1 MSQLT
6 ISSIKWL
13 NVKIE
18 SKLRFIAYF
27 IKLLC
32 ISILFLSH
40 GAFANKVFCSS
51 LMFIEDGSRARVS
64 LITPLFESN
73 DPATGF
79 YAESGVLRDKWR
91 SYLRSSM
98 KGMHANEAGCMN
110 ASEYGDWIMQ
120 LKNTGDPIQIVKW
133 PLKSSIHADKQGASG
148 EGEIASTTQLH
159 TKKNKKERQWV
170 DGVNKQCVANYNENG
185 YLFFVN
191 KCTFP
196 VLVSYCIKQPIEE
209 HKYLK
214 CQAQKS
220 GASRVGIN
228 YTRATLEVPPGGSVS
243 AGGTQTDDTELYIY
257 LACRTDQIPVMY
269 RPSENGEKYT
279 VECLVTQN

>member
-148 EGEIASTTQLH
+148 EGRNCIHHTT
-159 TKKNKKERQWV
+159 T
-170 DGVNKQCVANYNENG
+170 Y
-185 YLFFVN
+185 
-191 KCTFP
+191 
-196 VLVSYCIKQPIEE
+196 EE
-209 HKYLK
+209 K
-214 CQAQKS
+214 
-220 GASRVGIN
+220 
-228 YTRATLEVPPGGSVS
+228 
-243 AGGTQTDDTELYIY
+243 
-257 LACRTDQIPVMY
+257 
-269 RPSENGEKYT
+269 
-279 VECLVTQN
+279 